1 MYVILCPAQPTR
13 MTELTDADLDVFSS
27 ITTDDH
33 FANEILYQPQPPL
46 YVNPVH
52 LPPPPPQAPVFAPPT
67 AARRPA
73 FAPPVASP
81 ITPPAAAF
89 SQRRFEPPS
98 WLRDDGHLQ
107 LVMHTENSSD
117 MYKATISSL
126 IDNTHLSSSEP
137 RSEESGAAEYGKD
150 LSLVGAR
157 SLVRI

>member
-1 MYVILCPAQPTR
+1 LCFDGELISMYVCMYYVILCPTQPTR
-13 MTELTDADLDVFSS
+13 MTELTDADLAAFSS
-27 ITTDDH
+27 ITTDDD
-33 FANEILYQPQPPL
+33 FADEILYQPQPPL

-52 LPPPPPQAPVFAPPT
+52 LLPPPPQAQAKAPI
-67 AARRPA
+67 
-73 FAPPVASP
+73 FAPPVAAP

-150 LSLVGAR
+150 MSLAR
-157 SLVRI
+157 

>member
-1 MYVILCPAQPTR
+1 
-13 MTELTDADLDVFSS
+13 MTELTDADLAAFSS
-27 ITTDDH
+27 ITADDD
-33 FANEILYQPQPPL
+33 FADEILYQPQPPL

-52 LPPPPPQAPVFAPPT
+52 LLPPPPQAQAKAPVFAPPV

-73 FAPPVASP
+73 FAPPVAAP

-150 LSLVGAR
+150 MSLAR
-157 SLVRI
+157 